1 VVKIVPTVQ
10 AAAPLVTDFG
20 TSNMSTLSPI
30 EHTAIGA
37 LAGVLEVSVMQ
48 PTVTVKNA
56 LQEGRALPKTP
67 LAFYRGYLVCMCH
80 VLNHE
85 NVQDGALPTLKPS
98 LCRSMLAALL
108 LLQLSNSGP
117 TSSTR

>member
-1 VVKIVPTVQ
+1 
-10 AAAPLVTDFG
+10 
-20 TSNMSTLSPI
+20 MSTLSPF

-67 LAFYRGYLVCMCH
+67 LAFYRGYLVGAYWFELILASGHTPHHAHAQIKCH
-80 VLNHE
+80 H
-85 NVQDGALPTLKPS
+85 
-98 LCRSMLAALL
+98 RSTLAALHQS
-108 LLQLSNSGP
+108 QLSNLVP
-117 TSSTR
+117 IDFTR